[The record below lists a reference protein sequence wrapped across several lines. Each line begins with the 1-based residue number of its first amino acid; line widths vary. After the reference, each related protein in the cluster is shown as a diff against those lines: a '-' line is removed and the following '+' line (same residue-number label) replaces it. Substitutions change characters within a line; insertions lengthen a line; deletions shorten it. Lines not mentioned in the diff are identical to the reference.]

1 MNTSSVAF
9 TSLYFTLPHRTKP
22 QQSTLSINNSVNSLR
37 SSHLNSSVEQNQI
50 HFLSQTATSPITTR
64 SITTSKRSESGTPTD
79 EADKRP
85 RLDINE
91 QIQRAGVLAAQLREA
106 ATAGGDDS
114 KVSTA
119 SQIAGD
125 ELMRLFESM
134 QEKTAGSVEGLIQ
147 AQIKAESAPLQV
159 EIRSHLSPDG
169 ATIRRRV
176 ADIAYQKMEHVNSP
190 DLAAR
195 VTEAVE
201 SAILEEFQ
209 KGINKQMREIMA

>member
-1 MNTSSVAF
+1 M
-9 TSLYFTLPHRTKP
+9 
-22 QQSTLSINNSVNSLR
+22 
-37 SSHLNSSVEQNQI
+37 
-50 HFLSQTATSPITTR
+50 
-64 SITTSKRSESGTPTD
+64 SKRSESGTPTD
-79 EADKRP
+79 EANKRP
-85 RLDINE
+85 RLEINE

-106 ATAGGDDS
+106 AAAGGDDS
-114 KVSTA
+114 KASTA

-147 AQIKAESAPLQV
+147 AQIKAEVRHKMDTLDKRAYSVPLQLQ
-159 EIRSHLSPDG
+159 IRSHLSPDG
-169 ATIRRRV
+169 ATIRQRV